1 MKIVVLGSA
10 GMLGHM
16 VTLYLLEQGF
26 SVVPIARRRTSVEP
40 IDELLEVTDLSDPN
54 QVQELLDRHR
64 PCIVINCAAIT
75 SSDAPPE
82 DLKRINT
89 DLPRHLYQV
98 ITAKDDGT
106 RLLHMSTDGVFL
118 GRRGGYTERDTP
130 DSDDT
135 YIYGKTKLEGE
146 VWDSRNICLR
156 TSILG
161 PSIGSK
167 KGLLDWFMGQ
177 TGQAR
182 GAVRYRWNGL
192 TTLELAKFMAF
203 LISQP
208 QGGLIHIGSG
218 EHLSKC
224 DLLKLVGEIFGK
236 DTEVLP
242 EESASCDRTLRSER
256 SLDYALPDYRTMMR
270 ELKEWIDR
278 HHDLYPHFYD
288 SPHFGT
294 R

>member
-1 MKIVVLGSA
+1 
-10 GMLGHM
+10 
-16 VTLYLLEQGF
+16 
-26 SVVPIARRRTSVEP
+26 
-40 IDELLEVTDLSDPN
+40 
-54 QVQELLDRHR
+54 
-64 PCIVINCAAIT
+64 
-75 SSDAPPE
+75 
-82 DLKRINT
+82 
-89 DLPRHLYQV
+89 
-98 ITAKDDGT
+98 
-106 RLLHMSTDGVFL
+106 MSTDGVFL
-118 GRRGGYTERDTP
+118 GQRGGYTEHDTP

-135 YIYGKTKLEGE
+135 YMYGKTKLDGE

-177 TGQAR
+177 TDQAR
-182 GAVRYRWNGL
+182 GAVHYKWNGL
-192 TTLELAKFMAF
+192 TTLELAKFMVF

-218 EHLSKC
+218 EHLSKF

-242 EESASCDRTLRSER
+242 EESASCDRTLKSER
-256 SLDYALPDYRTMMR
+256 SFEYSPPDYETMIK

-278 HHDLYPHFYD
+278 HHELYPHFYEN
-288 SPHFGT
+288 SQFGA
-294 R
+294 

>member
-40 IDELLEVTDLSDPN
+40 IDELLEVADLSDPS

-75 SSDAPPE
+75 ASDAPPE
-82 DLKRINT
+82 DLKKINT

-118 GRRGGYTERDTP
+118 GGRGGYTERDTP

-135 YIYGKTKLEGE
+135 YMYGKAKLEGE

-167 KGLLDWFMGQ
+167 KGLLDWFMAQ
-177 TGQAR
+177 TDQAR
-182 GAVRYRWNGL
+182 GAVHYKWNGL

-208 QGGLIHIGSG
+208 QAGLIHIGSG

-278 HHDLYPHFYD
+278 HPDLYPHFYD